1 MIRSENLVGYTAT
14 AVPLSPDSL
23 QRSEEEILRMAETIL
38 RNRVA
43 RLSDIMSNPSQVGQ
57 WLCHRIGSNLIE
69 SLGVL
74 FLDNQHQVLAVE
86 ELFTGSATAC
96 TVSPA
101 HIIRRCIHHNA
112 QALLVYHNH
121 PSGIPEPSEADFMLT
136 KKLVAVAEI
145 LNIPLLDHLVVSGTE
160 YVSLREKRG
169 HIFS

>member
-57 WLCHRIGSNLIE
+57 WLCHRIGSNLVE

-74 FLDNQHQVLAVE
+74 FLDNQHRVIAVE
-86 ELFTGSATAC
+86 ELFTGAATAC

-112 QALLVYHNH
+112 QAILVYHNH
-121 PSGIPEPSEADFMLT
+121 PSGIPEPSEADFKLT
-136 KKLVAVAEI
+136 EKLVAA
-145 LNIPLLDHLVVSGTE
+145 LQPLDITVLDHLVVSSTE
-160 YVSLREKRG
+160 YASLREKRG
-169 HIFS
+169 HIFR